1 MENIFL
7 NGIQFVSDNRFW
19 IMPGFLAVMI
29 MAVTIDGFFAIRRGS
44 RKTINN

>member
-19 IMPGFLAVMI
+19 LLPGSLAVMI
-29 MAVTIDGFFAIRRGS
+29 MAVTIDGYMAIRREVE
-44 RKTINN
+44 K